1 MKKTL
6 SILLLAVLCLSLF
19 SCYVTPKDEANVLT
33 AEEYFARPFSTEF
46 YGRGPSGLSANGG
59 KLDVTAEHSVFDKG
73 PIELTLYFALSNNKN
88 SYELQDIE
96 AYKIR
101 ITSYVG
107 EGTDVTDNSQ
117 YIERTVTEYDPNDF
131 LGFYEGGTGCVER
144 DETPLPE
151 PEPCKYN
158 HSETITVSPDI
169 LVGDEGYI
177 SFHVFV
183 KHKDNDEYTSGAST
197 NTGSEVYYRIVGE
210 KVYLS
215 NLPFTSGAFVE
226 LAKDKGIK
234 AEDYTWQSDDNYLG
248 VGKTSAYCILDYDV
262 LNDEAIDIFRI
273 RSFAGG
279 KHELSWCSV
288 DVNAKGEL
296 RVSELASATFTYDGE
311 IDIVRSSD
319 YYVDQIA
326 LLLVN
331 DDVIINATV
340 GYDYVSF
347 DKASALAP
355 VVENSELH
363 TSLQSDYLSE
373 HTMNGYTISPVTVSG
388 NIICLKITTPN
399 GKTKN
404 IF

>member
-1 MKKTL
+1 MKKAL

-46 YGRGPSGLSANGG
+46 YGKGASGLVLNSG
-59 KLDVTAEHSVFDKG
+59 KLDVTADHSVFDKESL
-73 PIELTLYFALSNNKN
+73 ELTLYFALSNNEN
-88 SYELQDIE
+88 SDLLQNIE
-96 AYKIR
+96 AYKIC
-101 ITSYVG
+101 ITSCVG
-107 EGTDVTDNSQ
+107 ADMEIADNSQ
-117 YIERTVTEYDPNDF
+117 YIERTGTEYDSDEF
-131 LGFYEGGTGCVER
+131 LGFYDDGDGDVVR
-144 DETPLPE
+144 KETPVNE
-151 PEPCKYN
+151 PEPCRYN
-158 HSETITVSPDI
+158 HSEKITVSPDI
-169 LVGDEGYI
+169 LISEEGYI
-177 SFHVFV
+177 RFEVLV
-183 KHKDNDEYTSGAST
+183 KYAGNDEYTSGAST
-197 NTGSEVYYRIVGE
+197 GIGSDVYYKIIGE

-215 NLPFTSGAFVE
+215 NLPFTGGAFIE
-226 LAKDKGIK
+226 LAKDNGIK
-234 AEDYTWQSDDNYLG
+234 AEDCSWEFDADCFG
-248 VGKTSAYCILDYDV
+248 AGKMSAYCILDYDE

-279 KHELSWCSV
+279 KHELSWYSIV
-288 DVNAKGEL
+288 VKNDGKVVVVEN
-296 RVSELASATFTYDGE
+296 ASATFTYDGE
-311 IDIVRSSD
+311 IDIVRASD
-319 YYVDQIA
+319 YYVDKVA

-373 HTMNGYTISPVTVSG
+373 HTMNGYTISPVTVGG

>member
-1 MKKTL
+1 MKKAL
-6 SILLLAVLCLSLF
+6 SILLLTVLCLSLF
-19 SCYVTPKDEANVLT
+19 SCYVTPKDEANLLT

-46 YGRGPSGLSANGG
+46 YGRGPSGMSANGG

-88 SYELQDIE
+88 SSELQDIE

-131 LGFYEGGTGCVER
+131 LGFYEGGTGCVVQ

-183 KHKDNDEYTSGAST
+183 KHKENDEYTSGAST
-197 NTGSEVYYRIVGE
+197 NTGSEVYYRIVDE

-215 NLPFTSGAFVE
+215 NLPFAGGAFAE
-226 LAKDKGIK
+226 NKEID
-234 AEDYTWQSDDNYLG
+234 AEDYSWKYDSSHFG
-248 VGKTSAYCILDYDV
+248 IGKTSAYCILDYDK
-262 LNDEAIDIFRI
+262 LNDEAIDILRI

-288 DVNAKGEL
+288 YVNDKGKI
-296 RVSELASATFTYDGE
+296 RVFEHASATFTYDGE

-340 GYDYVSF
+340 GYGCISF

-355 VVENSELH
+355 IIENSELH
-363 TSLQSDYLSE
+363 TLIQSDCLSE
-373 HTMNGYTISPVTVSG
+373 HTLNGYTISPVTVGG
-388 NIICLKITTPN
+388 NIICLKVTAPN
-399 GKTKN
+399 GNTKN